1 MSQIPPPPMP
11 PSQAPDPHQGPNSSD
26 KFQRGAQEAV
36 TAAKAAAQ
44 DAFKVFMQL
53 IYNPVGAMPGAFASL
68 NPNQAMAVGG
78 VFAAVFTLCLLFGG
92 SGMAAMAGLP
102 IGSMSSSLGFKGFL
116 VLLLTSFGFAAGVA
130 AGNYLTRLAL
140 KGQGSLSF
148 DIFSGGAS
156 LLPLGLGLLATAIL
170 SMVGISGAI
179 GSVPTMIGGC
189 LMVLVLFTGLTRV
202 ANINEG
208 PASYSVGAILVVGT
222 IAAYLIGRMC
232 VKVFYGI

>member
-11 PSQAPDPHQGPNSSD
+11 PNQAPDPHPDPRHGRNSSE
-26 KFQRGAQEAV
+26 KFQRGAQDAV

-92 SGMAAMAGLP
+92 SGILSMMP
-102 IGSMSSSLGFKGFL
+102 IPFGANIGFKGFL
-116 VLLLTSFGFAAGVA
+116 LLLLTSFGFAAGIA
-130 AGNYLTRLAL
+130 AGNYLTRLAF

-148 DIFSGGAS
+148 DIFSGGAA
-156 LLPLGLGLLATAIL
+156 LLPLGLGFLASAIL
-170 SMVGISGAI
+170 AMIGVTGAI

-202 ANINEG
+202 AHINEG
-208 PASYSVGAILVVGT
+208 PASYSVGAILVMGSIV
-222 IAAYLIGRMC
+222 AYFIGQIC
-232 VKVFYGI
+232 SKILY